1 MRPLRLLRWSRI
13 AVPLLVLA
21 SATALGCAAS
31 PAVSPA
37 GAGAAPPAPAAA
49 APTAA
54 RLGGAATPAPAASAP
69 AKVRLGLL
77 GTSGDAQMYVAL
89 ERGYFAQVGLDIEEE
104 TFQAGA
110 RMMVAGAAGQLDV
123 LSGGPSAGLFN
134 AIARGAEVRVVADK
148 SADLSGRPSQ
158 GAVVARKELVE
169 SGRLNTYAGLKG
181 LKISVLALQSANH
194 LVIVKALQ
202 EGGLAPDDVELI
214 ELGVGDVNGAIANGA
229 IDLGIQIEPLA
240 SIGEQRGLFRIWKRF
255 QEIYP
260 EHNTSVIMYSPQFV
274 AEQPEAAR
282 NFMVAYLRGTRDLV
296 DAFDKGKDK
305 EAIVDIL
312 TRGTNV
318 KDAATWDQIPPPS
331 VNPDGHVIARTLAED
346 QDLYAEM
353 GSVPTK
359 VDMARVVDNSF
370 VDYAIARLGLYQR

>member
-1 MRPLRLLRWSRI
+1 
-13 AVPLLVLA
+13 
-21 SATALGCAAS
+21 
-31 PAVSPA
+31 
-37 GAGAAPPAPAAA
+37 
-49 APTAA
+49 
-54 RLGGAATPAPAASAP
+54 
-69 AKVRLGLL
+69 VRLGLL

-89 ERGYFAQVGLDIEEE
+89 ERGYFAQVGLEIEEE
-104 TFQAGA
+104 SFQAGA
-110 RMMVAGAAGQLDV
+110 RMMAAGAAGQLDV

-158 GAVVARKELVE
+158 GALVARKELVE
-169 SGRLNTYAGLKG
+169 SGRLNSYAGLKG
-181 LKISVLALQSANH
+181 LKISVLALASANH
-194 LVIVKALQ
+194 LVVVKALQ
-202 EGGLAPDDVELI
+202 EGGLGPDDIELI
-214 ELGVGDVNGAIANGA
+214 ELGVGDVNGAVANGA
-229 IDLGIQIEPLA
+229 IDMGIQIEPLA
-240 SIGEQRGLFRIWKRF
+240 MIGEQRGLVRIWKRF

-260 EHNTSVIMYSPQFV
+260 EHNTSVIMYSPQFA

-282 NFMVAYLRGTRDLV
+282 SFMVAYLRGTRDLV

-305 EAIVDIL
+305 AAIVDIL
-312 TRGTNV
+312 TRRTNV

-331 VNPDGHVIARTLAED
+331 VNPDGYVIARTLAED

-370 VDYAIARLGLYQR
+370 VDYAIARLGPYQR